1 MITTRRVW
9 YLLVTAVLLLG
20 LGTVG
25 YGVLVVPR
33 PVIIRCRET
42 ILDPDLVEPDRSG
55 SLHLH
60 TCPVPD
66 GISVD
71 LEVLDY
77 ARRPPVVGYVFG
89 GTLPSDSPAA
99 GEPLRARWVG
109 LDILRVELAPDLR
122 VDWRSTEIGPIRV
135 AFVRRSPA
143 G

>member
-1 MITTRRVW
+1 MVPTRGLW
-9 YLLVTAVLLLG
+9 YLLVCVLWLLG

-25 YGVLVVPR
+25 YGLFLAPR
-33 PVIIRCRET
+33 PVTIPCREI
-42 ILDPDLVEPDRSG
+42 ILDPDQAEPNRSG

-60 TCPVPD
+60 TCPLPD
-66 GISVD
+66 GIPVD
-71 LEVLDY
+71 LEILDY
-77 ARRPPVVGYVFG
+77 TRRPPVAGYVLG

-109 LDILRVELAPDLR
+109 RDSLRVELAPDLR

-135 AFVRRSPA
+135 EFVRRSPA